1 MTTATKMETKYE
13 VLDEELAEAAAPVP
27 TKKPKRSAEPSE
39 EEADEMATLMQEM
52 AKKTALQTMALMH
65 DEMNKRDAE
74 RMAKVEAHAAAI
86 EAKYTKPQNLCLFV
100 KIGEQPVK
108 KLKQR
113 VSPLLPDLLMQVD
126 IGQNGGKWPLI
137 MGPTGSGKTVTA
149 GQIAEAKNA
158 PFFAAIN
165 GAEGIGESAFFGRN
179 TKDGFIDGPLWTV
192 VKKGGGFF
200 FDEMDAFSDNVLVG
214 LNAVTSAKVG
224 QPLVNPMSGEV
235 VPLHKDAWFIAATNT
250 NGKGGDGAYT
260 GRNRLDGASLNRFA
274 LFELG
279 YDTELERQICPDTK
293 LLEQLWTIRVK
304 LQEKNSKDVVS
315 TRDIA
320 DAYAQSARGYSVE
333 KIMKCLMLRMDKSN
347 QDLFKVKGGK

>member
-13 VLDEELAEAAAPVP
+13 VLDEELAEAVP
-27 TKKPKRSAEPSE
+27 HVVKRKGRELEPTE
-39 EEADEMATLMQEM
+39 DAADEMATLMQEM
-52 AKKTALQTMALMH
+52 AKKTAMQTVAAFY
-65 DEMNKRDAE
+65 DELGARDAKRLKE
-74 RMAKVEAHAAAI
+74 VEAHCAAM
-86 EAKYTKPQNLCLFV
+86 EAKYTKPQSLCLFV

-235 VPLHKDAWFIAATNT
+235 CPLHKDAWFIAATNT

-274 LFELG
+274 MFELG
-279 YDTELERQICPDTK
+279 YDCELERTICPDTK
-293 LLEQLWTIRVK
+293 LLEKLWEIRVA
-304 LQEKNSKDVVS
+304 LQGKNSKDVIS

-320 DAYAQSARGYSVE
+320 DAYAQHARGYALE
-333 KIMKCLMLRMDKSN
+333 KIMKCLALRMDKAN
-347 QDLFKVKGGK
+347 QELFKVKGGK